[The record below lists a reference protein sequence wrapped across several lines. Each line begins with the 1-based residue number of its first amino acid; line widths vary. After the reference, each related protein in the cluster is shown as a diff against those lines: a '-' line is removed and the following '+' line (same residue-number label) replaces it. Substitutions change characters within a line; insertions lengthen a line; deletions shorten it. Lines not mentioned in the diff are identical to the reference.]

1 MVLSSSAVVVSN
13 FKVSMA
19 QETVEGG
26 NRILGGKRWLFTL
39 HSDQSF
45 LNTPE
50 LRGSRIGTHP
60 VGKKTHDIHIRNNH
74 TGVFYDYVIN
84 KFKNF
89 YFKHIKL
96 LTEANMSSQ
105 EKITDKKAG
114 ISNPN
119 SSLKHK

>member
-60 VGKKTHDIHIRNNH
+60 QSGP
-74 TGVFYDYVIN
+74 
-84 KFKNF
+84 
-89 YFKHIKL
+89 L
-96 LTEANMSSQ
+96 LASVSEA
-105 EKITDKKAG
+105 
-114 ISNPN
+114 
-119 SSLKHK
+119 SSLSGRYQPRLHSAFAPGQC